1 MRSTMPLDTEGPLR
15 KLMEIEYRNINAV
28 MVIRGRKL
36 KDLLQ
41 EDTPACTAKDGSPY
55 RFDKQR
61 PHNLTDKLIENEKEK
76 LRLPITL
83 TFNVK
88 LSDYCN
94 ITDETASA
102 VLRRLEDFGPA
113 YKYRDGRMWMLASL
127 GMHLTR
133 KHGRIIQRFLLP

>member
-1 MRSTMPLDTEGPLR
+1 MPLDTEGPLR
-15 KLMEIEYRNINAV
+15 KLMEIEYRNIDAV
-28 MVIRGRKL
+28 MVTRGRKL

-41 EDTPACTAKDGSPY
+41 EDTPTCTAKDSSPY

-61 PHNLTDKLIENEKEK
+61 LHDLADKLTEKEK

-88 LSDYCN
+88 LSDYCY

-113 YKYRDGRMWMLASL
+113 YKYRDGRMWMPASL
-127 GMHLTR
+127 GMHLIR
-133 KHGRIIQRFLLP
+133 KYGRIIQRFFLP